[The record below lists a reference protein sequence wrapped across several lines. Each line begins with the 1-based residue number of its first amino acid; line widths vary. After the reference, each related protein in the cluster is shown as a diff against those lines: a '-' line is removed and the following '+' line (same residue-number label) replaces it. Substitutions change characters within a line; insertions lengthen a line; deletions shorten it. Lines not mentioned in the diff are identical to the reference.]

1 MTKQNPPP
9 PTLPESPNET
19 LALIPLEDEF
29 TPPAEPQESAQG
41 QGGGR
46 GCGAVLMGMVGCSGI
61 LVLAIIVLI
70 LMIPNTVGS
79 TFNAFAN
86 LLGASSPPVAD
97 LFSSQTIIT
106 GIQPM
111 GQLVSVS
118 SQLAQADIRV
128 GIGQNNVI
136 NACGFSANHVAQ
148 GAVEAGIDLS
158 RIGEESLVYDEAR
171 DTYTLTVP
179 APELTS
185 CRVDYIRQYE
195 RSTTVCAV
203 DWDEARL
210 IANYMSLTQFRDT
223 AIEGGILTRAE
234 SETRLVLGNF
244 VRLLTGRNVEIV
256 FEAPTVNTF
265 PQSCSPAM
273 PQGWS
278 RNVQGQWIKSQ

>member
-1 MTKQNPPP
+1 MTNHNPPP

-29 TPPAEPQESAQG
+29 TPPTEPQERIQRQS
-41 QGGGR
+41 GGR
-46 GCGAVLMGMVGCSGI
+46 GCGAILMGMVGCSGI
-61 LVLAIIVLI
+61 LVLAVIVLI
-70 LMIPNTVGS
+70 LMIPNTVGGI
-79 TFNAFAN
+79 FNAFAN
-86 LLGASSPPVAD
+86 LLGASSPPVANVI
-97 LFSSQTIIT
+97 SSQTIIT

-118 SQLAQADIRV
+118 SQLAQADIQV
-128 GIGQNNVI
+128 GIGQANLI

-158 RIGEESLVYDEAR
+158 RIGEESLVYDAAR
-171 DTYTLTVP
+171 DTYILTVP
-179 APELTS
+179 APQLTS

-210 IANYMSLTQFRDT
+210 IANYISLTQFRDT
-223 AIEGGILTRAE
+223 AIEGGILARAE

-244 VRLLTGRNVEIV
+244 VRLLTGKNVEII

-265 PQSCSPAM
+265 PQSCSPAT